1 MKAVNAFSPAET
13 VFEIGSR
20 GKSASATLMKD
31 RRKALEKARIRAT
44 PVVSIVEEEIEEN
57 SNRTR
62 LDDVEMADED
72 EIEVRDNIQI
82 RFTFYSSSL

>member
-1 MKAVNAFSPAET
+1 M
-13 VFEIGSR
+13 
-20 GKSASATLMKD
+20 
-31 RRKALEKARIRAT
+31 
-44 PVVSIVEEEIEEN
+44 EEIEEN